1 MPVLSAADVAGY
13 WLGAGGPKSRIVE
26 WVAIAIGESGFDT
39 EAVSPAGAVGIW
51 QIMPFNA
58 APYGFTVS
66 QLTDP
71 AVNAR
76 ITVLMS
82 GGGANCAAWDS
93 AYRNIQASGR
103 YTFLAWPE
111 VGSAD
116 YDHLATA
123 AAELGSHV
131 IIPSTVSQTPGID
144 GTLAGTIAKMQQQ
157 GAQLLPAQSRRVQA
171 AAARLSRM
179 YR

>member
-1 MPVLSAADVAGY
+1 MTVLSAADVAGY

-39 EAVSPAGAVGIW
+39 EARSPAGALGVW

-58 APYGFTVS
+58 APYGFTVG

-76 ITVLMS
+76 IAVEMS

-93 AYRNIQASGR
+93 CYRDIAASGR

-111 VGSAD
+111 EGSPNWGN
-116 YDHLATA
+116 LATA

-131 IIPSTVSQTPGID
+131 IIPTAVSQTPGLTA
-144 GTLAGTIAKMQQQ
+144 TLAGTVTEIQHQ
-157 GAQLLPAQSRRVQA
+157 GAKLLPAQSRRVQA
-171 AAARLSRM
+171 AAARLGRM